1 MTAVPVAF
9 AHRPRM
15 PGERLGLIAGGG
27 AVPGNVA
34 DAALAAGMDVHILA
48 FEGVTE
54 PELLAQLPHTFIRF
68 DKVGGTV
75 DALKRNQCDLV
86 CMVGKVARPDFSKLR
101 PDTAGI
107 GLLPKVIKAA
117 ARGDDALLQVL
128 VDFFEKK
135 GFRVIGAH
143 EIAGDVL
150 ADAGS
155 LGAHAPSDLDLSDIA
170 KAVQV
175 VEAIG
180 ALDIGQGAVVRE
192 GLVLAVEA
200 AEGTDRM
207 LSRCVDMDGSGG
219 VLVKLTKP
227 GQDHRVDLP
236 TIGLE
241 TVEGAARAGLNGIAV
256 EAGAAMIIDRPAT
269 IRMADYKG
277 LFVIGIDRGQAD

>member
-1 MTAVPVAF
+1 
-9 AHRPRM
+9 M
-15 PGERLGLIAGGG
+15 PGDRLGLIAGGG

-54 PELLAQLPHTFIRF
+54 PELLERLPHSFIRF

-75 DALKRNQCDLV
+75 EALRRNHCDSV

-101 PDTAGI
+101 PDMAGI
-107 GLLPKVIKAA
+107 GLLPKVIAA
-117 ARGDDALLQVL
+117 AAKGDDALLQVL

-135 GFRVIGAH
+135 GFQVLGAH

-150 ADAGS
+150 AEAGR
-155 LGAHAPSDLDLSDIA
+155 LGRREPTGNDRSDIA

-175 VEAIG
+175 VDAIG
-180 ALDIGQGAVVRE
+180 ALDIGQGAVVRD

-207 LSRCVDMDGSGG
+207 LARCGDLDGTGG

-236 TIGLE
+236 TIGVA
-241 TVEGAARAGLNGIAV
+241 TVEGASAAGLNGIAV
-256 EAGAAMIIDRPAT
+256 EAGAAIIIDRAAT
-269 IRMADYKG
+269 IRLADEDG
-277 LFVIGIDRGQAD
+277 LFVIGLDRGQAG

>member
-1 MTAVPVAF
+1 MQ
-9 AHRPRM
+9 
-15 PGERLGLIAGGG
+15 GERLGLIAGGG
-27 AVPGNVA
+27 DVPGNVA

-54 PELLAQLPHTFIRF
+54 PSLLERLPHTFIRF

-75 DALKRNQCDLV
+75 DALRRNQCDVV
-86 CMVGKVARPDFSKLR
+86 CMVGKVARPDFGKLR
-101 PDTAGI
+101 PDMAGI
-107 GLLPKVIKAA
+107 SLLPKVVKAA
-117 ARGDDALLQVL
+117 AKGDDALLQVL

-150 ADAGS
+150 AEPGP
-155 LGAHAPSDLDLSDIA
+155 LGRHRPSDEDEADIA
-170 KAVQV
+170 KAAAIAD
-175 VEAIG
+175 AIG
-180 ALDIGQGAVVRE
+180 ALDIGQGAVVRQ

-207 LSRCVDMDGSGG
+207 LARCVDMDGSGG

-236 TIGLE
+236 TIGVT
-241 TVEGAARAGLNGIAV
+241 TVEGASRAGLNGIAV
-256 EAGAAMIIDRPAT
+256 EAGAAMVIDRQAT
-269 IRMADYKG
+269 MQKADETG
-277 LFVIGIDRGQAD
+277 VFIVGIERGQAG